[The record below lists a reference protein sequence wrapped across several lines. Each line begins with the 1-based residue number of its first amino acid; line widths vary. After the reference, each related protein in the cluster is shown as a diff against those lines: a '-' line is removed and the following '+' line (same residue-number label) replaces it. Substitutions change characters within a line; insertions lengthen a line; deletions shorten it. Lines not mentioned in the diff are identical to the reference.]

1 MNYYYL
7 SSVILLFISNISTI
21 FLLIKE
27 KQNNKKRP
35 ESYELTE
42 FMRDLLNR
50 DGLLKV
56 SRVNPENLFLRSPR
70 GE

>member
-7 SSVILLFISNISTI
+7 SAIVFLFISNALTLN
-21 FLLIKE
+21 LLLKE
-27 KQNNKKRP
+27 KKINKKRP

>member
-27 KQNNKKRP
+27 KQNNKKKKRP

-56 SRVNPENLFLRSPR
+56 SRVNPENLF
-70 GE
+70 